1 MGAGRRFWRPRKDPF
16 PPAHTLMTKFLY
28 HSVRAFTVILCL
40 ARPAGFADAQ
50 ASNDVRVT
58 MTVPD
63 SAHIQIVTLRDGSTI
78 FGRILAVNGDTVSF
92 QTQAGNIQLSAGAIR
107 EIKEIPAAD
116 LREGEYWFPNP
127 NSTRLFFAPSGQMLK
142 KGEGYFSDYELFFPG
157 IAYGVT
163 DNVTI
168 GGGVSLFPAAVEDQV
183 YYVTPKIGISVA
195 DKVHVAAGVL
205 FAGTKGGTGGIYY
218 GVGTFGDGN
227 ASVTL
232 GGGYGFAG
240 GRIEAKPVG
249 MIGGELRVSRR
260 IGIVTENYLLP
271 VSDNNFLY
279 SFGLRFMGE
288 KLTTDLALVNV
299 SGSDVIGIPYVDF
312 VFRF

>member
-1 MGAGRRFWRPRKDPF
+1 
-16 PPAHTLMTKFLY
+16 MTKFLY
-28 HSVRAFTVILCL
+28 RSVRAFMVILCL
-40 ARPAGFADAQ
+40 ATPAGFAEAQ
-50 ASNDVRVT
+50 ASHDVRAR

-240 GRIEAKPVG
+240 GKIEAKPVG

>member
-1 MGAGRRFWRPRKDPF
+1 
-16 PPAHTLMTKFLY
+16 MTKFLY
-28 HSVRAFTVILCL
+28 RSVRAFMVILCL
-40 ARPAGFADAQ
+40 ATPAGFAEAQ
-50 ASNDVRVT
+50 ASHDVRAR

-78 FGRILAVNGDTVSF
+78 FGRILAVNADTVTF
-92 QTQAGNIQLSAGAIR
+92 QTQAGNIQLSASAIR

-240 GRIEAKPVG
+240 GKIEAKPVG

-260 IGIVTENYLLP
+260 LGIVTENYLLP

>member
-1 MGAGRRFWRPRKDPF
+1 
-16 PPAHTLMTKFLY
+16 MTKFLY
-28 HSVRAFTVILCL
+28 RSVRAFTVILCL
-40 ARPAGFADAQ
+40 ARPARFAEAQ
-50 ASNDVRVT
+50 ASRDVRAR
-58 MTVPD
+58 MNVPD

-78 FGRILAVNGDTVSF
+78 FGRILAVNGDTVTF
-92 QTQAGNIQLSAGAIR
+92 QTQAGNIPLSASAIR

-205 FAGTKGGTGGIYY
+205 FAGTQGGTGGIYY

-240 GRIEAKPVG
+240 GKIEAKPVG
-249 MIGGELRVSRR
+249 MIGGELRASRR

>member
-1 MGAGRRFWRPRKDPF
+1 
-16 PPAHTLMTKFLY
+16 
-28 HSVRAFTVILCL
+28 
-40 ARPAGFADAQ
+40 
-50 ASNDVRVT
+50 VT
-58 MTVPD
+58 
-63 SAHIQIVTLRDGSTI
+63 
-78 FGRILAVNGDTVSF
+78 F
-92 QTQAGNIQLSAGAIR
+92 QTQAGNIQLSASAIR

-240 GRIEAKPVG
+240 GKIEAKPVG

-299 SGSDVIGIPYVDF
+299 SGTDVIGIPYVDF

>member
-1 MGAGRRFWRPRKDPF
+1 
-16 PPAHTLMTKFLY
+16 MTKFLY
-28 HSVRAFTVILCL
+28 RSVRAFMVILCL
-40 ARPAGFADAQ
+40 ATPAGFAEAQ
-50 ASNDVRVT
+50 ASHDVRAR

-205 FAGTKGGTGGIYY
+205 FARTHGGTGGIYY

-240 GRIEAKPVG
+240 GKIEAKPVG

-260 IGIVTENYLLP
+260 LGIVTENYLLP

>member
-1 MGAGRRFWRPRKDPF
+1 
-16 PPAHTLMTKFLY
+16 MTKFLY
-28 HSVRAFTVILCL
+28 RSVRAFTVILCL
-40 ARPAGFADAQ
+40 ARPARFAEAQ
-50 ASNDVRVT
+50 ASRDVRAR
-58 MTVPD
+58 MNVPD

-78 FGRILAVNGDTVSF
+78 FGRILAVNGDTVTF
-92 QTQAGNIQLSAGAIR
+92 QTQAGNIPLSASAIR

-240 GRIEAKPVG
+240 GKIEAKPVG
-249 MIGGELRVSRR
+249 MIGGELRASRR